1 MPRPYSFGGTSTARL
16 LTCHPLIVA
25 LFQRVIRRP
34 DLPHDLT
41 VVYGHRSNAEQA
53 ELYQKGRRGIP
64 GEKPVTWVKPG
75 RSKHNA
81 VPAEAVDVV
90 PFINGAASPADWG
103 PIRACAPVIRAEWAL
118 MQAEG
123 LTGGATLHWGG
134 DWDGPPDG
142 AHWEVRGV

>member
-1 MPRPYSFGGTSTARL
+1 MPKPYYWGPTSTARL
-16 LTCHPLIVA
+16 ATCHA
-25 LFQRVIRRP
+25 LLRTLFERVIKRP

-53 ELYQKGRRGIP
+53 ALYQKGRRGVP

-75 RSKHNA
+75 RSKHNRL
-81 VPAEAVDVV
+81 PSEAVDVV
-90 PFINGAASPADWG
+90 PYIDGDPSPADWT
-103 PIRACAPVIRAEWAL
+103 PIRACAPAIRAEWAL

-123 LTGGATLHWGG
+123 LTGAATLHWGG
-134 DWDGPPDG
+134 DWNGPPDG

>member
-1 MPRPYSFGGTSTARL
+1 MPKPYSWGPTSAACL
-16 LTCHPLIVA
+16 ATCHPLIVT
-25 LFQRVIRRP
+25 LFQRAIKRP

-41 VVYGHRSNAEQA
+41 VVYGHRTHAEQA
-53 ELYQKGRRGIP
+53 ALYAKGRRGIP

-75 RSKHNA
+75 KSKHNRL
-81 VPAEAVDVV
+81 PAEAVDVV
-90 PFINGAASPADWG
+90 PYIDGNPSPSDWG
-103 PIRACAPVIRAEWAL
+103 PIRACAPAIRAEWAL
-118 MQAEG
+118 MVAEG